1 MAYTDRAG
9 NRGGARTIS
18 ILTRMIKR
26 PNTIK
31 MKRLLQAL
39 IECDRGDRQHLKE
52 LQEDAKRVLGLDT
65 GDVPVKKPRK
75 RAAARSR

>member
-1 MAYTDRAG
+1 
-9 NRGGARTIS
+9 
-18 ILTRMIKR
+18 MIKR

-65 GDVPVKKPRK
+65 GDVPVKKPR
-75 RAAARSR
+75 RRVAARSR